1 MLIIANTRGVKMSL
15 SIFGDKADTPT
26 EEALAAA
33 LGKSKTLWDD
43 IKKQVESAGGN
54 YNDEWKYYS
63 KKAGWSF
70 VVRCGKR
77 TILYLIPQDK
87 YFKVNF
93 VFGDKAVAAAQDAG
107 LPESIVALIMEA
119 TPYTEGRSFMFDIA
133 SLGDVD
139 SVRKLISIKA
149 EN

>member
-1 MLIIANTRGVKMSL
+1 MSL
-15 SIFGDKADTPT
+15 SIFGDKAEVPT
-26 EEALAAA
+26 EDALVAA
-33 LGKSKTLWDD
+33 LCESKVLWGD
-43 IKKQVESAGGN
+43 IKKQVESDCGN

-70 VVRCGKR
+70 VVRSGKR

-93 VFGDKAVAAAQDAG
+93 VLGDKAVTVAQDAG
-107 LPESIVALIMEA
+107 LPEAIVALIMDA
-119 TPYTEGRSFMFDIA
+119 TPYTEGRSFMFDIC
-133 SLGDVD
+133 SLDEVD
-139 SVRKLISIKA
+139 TVRKLISIKA

>member
-1 MLIIANTRGVKMSL
+1 MSL
-15 SIFGDKADTPT
+15 SVFGEKTEVPT
-26 EEALAAA
+26 EDALATA
-33 LGKSKTLWDD
+33 LGESKALWGD
-43 IKKQVESAGGN
+43 IKKHVESACGN
-54 YNDEWKYYS
+54 YNDEWKFYS

-70 VVRCGKR
+70 VVRSGKR

-87 YFKVNF
+87 CFKVNF
-93 VFGDKAVAAAQDAG
+93 VLGDKAVAAAQDIG

-133 SLGDVD
+133 SFGDVD
-139 SVRKLISIKA
+139 SVRKLTIIKA

>member
-1 MLIIANTRGVKMSL
+1 MSL
-15 SIFGDKADTPT
+15 SIFGDKAEIPT
-26 EEALAAA
+26 EDALVSA
-33 LGKSKTLWDD
+33 LGESKALWDD
-43 IKKQVESAGGN
+43 IKKQVETACGD
-54 YNDEWKYYS
+54 YNDEWKFYS

-70 VVRCGKR
+70 VVRSGKR

-93 VFGDKAVAAAQDAG
+93 VFGDKAVAAVQDAG
-107 LPESIVALIMEA
+107 LLEAIVALIMEA
-119 TPYTEGRSFMFDIA
+119 TPYPEGRSFMFDIGF
-133 SLGDVD
+133 LDDVD